1 MSTKD
6 LTKNLGTIC
15 FDDGV
20 LGFRLSK
27 KGGEHRI
34 GDHLLFYPCIDIYK
48 YSVSDTNERFLKHI
62 LYDLYEFTFMAIDKY
77 EHEDDDEDEEYDR
90 KKDVYHYLIE
100 ILPGFNVFHFNW
112 LKKTDEYLKINTL
125 YHGFGRLS
133 NYGDPVF
140 DNPDTVPEVMKRIRC
155 EGTLEK
161 IQINEIWRDCHK
173 YFPPTEEDM
182 NVDDDEVGVIF
193 YEDILEKI
201 GYPGDMLKFRG
212 YVSKYQDD
220 QSSLESTG
228 QNKDSGTLVYTI
240 RMA

>member
-161 IQINEIWRDCHK
+161 IQINEIWRAAG
-173 YFPPTEEDM
+173 
-182 NVDDDEVGVIF
+182 VDDDEVGVIF